1 MRGVVIVAT
10 ALFAVI
16 LAGCASME
24 VAQFEPHAGQQT
36 MVRDG
41 VPVVYSRQRNSL
53 ALLRPAL
60 RQFRSGNR
68 PVYVLA
74 LYNLTNAPLQFVLA
88 NVGVAQEEPNG
99 QVRPLRVYTYDEL
112 VSEERRRQAVRALA
126 VGLAAAG
133 NSISAASAGNYNGTA
148 VVNTPRGTAFV
159 NYQGYDPTAAAVAQ
173 DRAAAQNEAMIAN
186 VVETGQR
193 NLATLEQTVI
203 KDDTLLPGEWYGGQ
217 LQFDAPDGRGPKT
230 YSITVPVG
238 GDTHQF
244 VVLQAPAAQG

>member
-1 MRGVVIVAT
+1 MSRVVIVA
-10 ALFAVI
+10 AAVAVA

-24 VAQFEPHAGQQT
+24 VAQFQPQAGQQT

-41 VPVVYSRQRNSL
+41 VPVIYSRQRNSL

-74 LYNLTNAPLQFVLA
+74 LYNLTNAPLQFVLV
-88 NVGVAQEEPNG
+88 NVRVAQAEPNG

-112 VSEERRRQAVRALA
+112 VAEEHRRQAVRALA

-133 NSISAASAGNYNGTA
+133 NSMSAASAGNYNGTA
-148 VVNTPRGTAFV
+148 VVNTPQGSAFV
-159 NYQGYDPTAAAVAQ
+159 NYSGYNPAAAAIAQ

-217 LQFDAPDGRGPKT
+217 LQFDAPEGRGSKT
-230 YSITVPVG
+230 YSITVPIG

-244 VVLQAPAAQG
+244 EVVQAAPAQS